1 MNDEPLIR
9 LTDTKVIINFTCVP
23 DIHGVESFNEGHKK
37 QKQLEKCIEELQAV
51 VYDLYNR
58 AVLK

>member
-23 DIHGVESFNEGHKK
+23 DIHGVESLNEGYKK